1 MILSKSL
8 GGLISPFM
16 NSKTKDIEIESG
28 YEKQER
34 LRKEEEKRKKELEDI
49 RIAKEKMLIQEEEAK
64 QKLAEKNGKAIIG
77 KDGKPLSPTAAAKI
91 NAKKLKRAKRKLKR
105 REEFDD
111 TDSENN
117 SSAGSSS
124 GSGSSGSDDGRADS
138 TGPSRSQTP
147 VPVSSHVPGSRSSTP
162 VPFAATDSTGPTTSG
177 TNPRSIYSE
186 HPVTPISSLHS
197 NKPHHHHNHHHKKKV
212 VKIPDPEFLG
222 CLILV
227 PSEYMKKRDFTTY
240 TLTDRPLKKTH
251 NIGRISSTGT
261 DVPVKD
267 QSGTGAA
274 ADVGDI
280 TVPINTTVSRTD
292 SINLPH
298 TTYSTLLPVTYP
310 VITISFSVETGTC
323 ACVYSAVSCC
333 CGRLS

>member
-8 GGLISPFM
+8 GGLVTPFM

-49 RIAKEKMLIQEEEAK
+49 RIAKEKILIEQEEAK
-64 QKLAEKNGKAIIG
+64 QKLAEKNGKAFKG
-77 KDGKPLSPTAAAKI
+77 KDGKPISPTAAAKI

-105 REEFDD
+105 REEQDN

-117 SSAGSSS
+117 SSAGSGSSS
-124 GSGSSGSDDGRADS
+124 GSGSSDSDDDGGAAS

-147 VPVSSHVPGSRSSTP
+147 VSSHVPGSRSPTP
-162 VPFAATDSTGPTTSG
+162 VPFAAADSIGTTTGG

-197 NKPHHHHNHHHKKKV
+197 KKPHHHHHHHHKKKV
-212 VKIPDPEFLG
+212 VQIPDPEFLG
-222 CLILV
+222 CLVLA
-227 PSEYMKKRDFTTY
+227 PSEYMKKRTFATY

-251 NIGRISSTGT
+251 NIGRSSSTST
-261 DVPVKD
+261 DVPITD
-267 QSGTGAA
+267 QSGTGADA
-274 ADVGDI
+274 DAGAGADVGDI
-280 TVPINTTVSRTD
+280 TVPINTTVSHAD
-292 SINLPH
+292 SINLTH
-298 TTYSTLLPVTYP
+298 KNKTSSTLLPVAYP
-310 VITISFSVETGTC
+310 VITISFSVETGT
-323 ACVYSAVSCC
+323 
-333 CGRLS
+333 

>member
-8 GGLISPFM
+8 GGLVSPFM

-64 QKLAEKNGKAIIG
+64 QKLAEKNGKSLIG

-111 TDSENN
+111 TDSENS

-124 GSGSSGSDDGRADS
+124 SGSGDSGSDDGGAAS
-138 TGPSRSQTP
+138 TGPSRSQT
-147 VPVSSHVPGSRSSTP
+147 PVSSHVPGSRSSTP
-162 VPFAATDSTGPTTSG
+162 VPFAATGAVTDSTGPTTSG

-197 NKPHHHHNHHHKKKV
+197 NKSHHHHNHHTRF
-212 VKIPDPEFLG
+212 PDPG
-222 CLILV
+222 
-227 PSEYMKKRDFTTY
+227 
-240 TLTDRPLKKTH
+240 
-251 NIGRISSTGT
+251 ISDPFGG
-261 DVPVKD
+261 VVW
-267 QSGTGAA
+267 A
-274 ADVGDI
+274 
-280 TVPINTTVSRTD
+280 
-292 SINLPH
+292 
-298 TTYSTLLPVTYP
+298 LLPLQTPFQRRV
-310 VITISFSVETGTC
+310 GRRGGGG
-323 ACVYSAVSCC
+323 
-333 CGRLS
+333 CGVRGDEQYGNHREDLCRSRQTV